1 MIEISESVIVTK
13 VFSESECFKI
23 IDSKDELHKSVEE
36 LQNNEKYNIPP
47 DESNYT
53 FGHINFPYWHVE
65 SSDQNEWFIKKLREC
80 VTEINDKFFKFK
92 NNGLWNMGMYE
103 YSNHPDHNNSC
114 SWHFDDMSRGKR
126 LGCSTTLHNA
136 IEGGEF
142 EIFNGEKVSIDV
154 KVGEIV
160 IFPAFFFHRVKPVL
174 KGKRITLL
182 TWMYGEPIT
191 L

>member
-1 MIEISESVIVTK
+1 MDQLSKFIIVEK
-13 VFSESECFKI
+13 IFDESECCKI
-23 IDSKDELHKSVEE
+23 IDSKSEFIKSPKEQ
-36 LQNNEKYNIPP
+36 QNNKKFLIVP

-65 SSDQNEWFIKKLREC
+65 SADENEWFIKKLREC

-103 YSNHPDHNNSC
+103 YSNHPDYNNSC

-126 LGCSTTLHNA
+126 LGCAVVLHRA
-136 IEGGEF
+136 VEGGEF

>member
-1 MIEISESVIVTK
+1 MDQLSKNIIITE
-13 VFSESECFKI
+13 VFSESECLKV
-23 IDSKDELHKSVEE
+23 IDSKGEFVTSPQD
-36 LQNNEKYNIPP
+36 QQDDGKYIIVP
-47 DESNYT
+47 DESDYT
-53 FGHINFPYWHVE
+53 FGHTNFPYWHVDF
-65 SSDQNEWFIKKLREC
+65 SDENEWIVERVLET
-80 VTEINDKFFKFK
+80 VSLVNANFFKFR
-92 NNGLWNMGMYE
+92 NQGLWNMGIKE
-103 YSNHPDHNNSC
+103 YSNEKLQNNQC
-114 SWHFDDMSRGKR
+114 TWHFDDMSRGKR
-126 LGCSTTLHNA
+126 LGCAVVLHRA
-136 IEGGEF
+136 VEGGEF